1 MTFELLRL
9 LTFFLSAT
17 TRYLNSTSPITTGPS
32 SSASNCCFVVQDTVS
47 EVYWQK
53 FITKT
58 YYSIVNLTSITT
70 YVTPYPTITLSAIT
84 TNVYTT
90 NASFPYSTDV
100 GENPIGLYYNDVR
113 VVQETVKS
121 LNGSQIVTAGVTVNS
136 PAAFNVY
143 PTLKV
148 IHVPAVKDYKGN
160 LVCAT
165 VSSFASTYTG
175 VSKSYETIPVTT
187 LSPNVTLTATLY
199 TTSGQGLISAITT
212 AIITTVDQVT
222 ENSYKI
228 STGGAFTSTYDA
240 PTFTANSNAEE
251 YFSTTSGNPLS
262 ATVLSLA
269 TPYIHLPKRGSP
281 SAQEDDTEKIIPL
294 CGQLSGQENY
304 GYPAQEALDFAA
316 SQFPELASCLPAG
329 PAVVLRSTCSLVSP
343 ETQGTS
349 NNAGSSNRLLIA
361 I

>member
-1 MTFELLRL
+1 MPLCSFSTFKFPSIAN
-9 LTFFLSAT
+9 FFRSAT
-17 TRYLNSTSPITTGPS
+17 IRYLNSTSPVTTGPS
-32 SSASNCCFVVQDTVS
+32 SAASNCCFVVQDTVS

-70 YVTPYPTITLSAIT
+70 YVTPYPATTLSAIT

-100 GENPIGLYYNDVR
+100 GMNPIGLYYNDVR
-113 VVQETVKS
+113 AVSETAKS
-121 LNGSQIVTAGVTVNS
+121 LNGSQIVTAGITVNS

-148 IHVPAVKDYKGN
+148 IHVPAVKDSKGN

-175 VSKSYETIPVTT
+175 VSRSYTTIPISTR
-187 LSPNVTLTATLY
+187 SNKVTLTATLY
-199 TTSGQGLISAITT
+199 TTSGEGLISAIKT
-212 AIITTVDQVT
+212 ATVTTVDPVT
-222 ENSYKI
+222 ENSYKV

-251 YFSTTSGNPLS
+251 YFSTKSGNPIS

-269 TPYIHLPKRGSP
+269 TPYIYLPTRGSP
-281 SAQEDDTEKIIPL
+281 SAQADDTKKPSGPS
-294 CGQLSGQENY
+294 CGQLSGPENY

-329 PAVVLRSTCSLVSP
+329 PAVIMGTICSAVSP
-343 ETQGTS
+343 ETQGMFKEKLS
-349 NNAGSSNRLLIA
+349 
-361 I
+361 